1 MGIAS
6 KPIVAQGQIAV
17 AVNNLFT
24 PVGDHIRVSDLSSAI
39 EIMPGDLGVNL
50 PADKVW
56 IQADTQ
62 NVRITLAPA
71 STPTA
76 TVGFLIRT
84 TDDIEPITITDGV
97 VLKAIEAAGGAVLQ
111 VQFGV

>member
-6 KPIVAQGQIAV
+6 KPMMAQGQIAV
-17 AVNNLFT
+17 AANNLFT
-24 PVGDHIRVSDLSSAI
+24 PVGDHIRVTDLSSAI
-39 EIMPGDLGVNL
+39 AIMPGDLGVNL

-62 NVRITLAPA
+62 NVRITLALT

-84 TDDIEPITITDGV
+84 TDDIKPITITDGV

>member
-6 KPIVAQGQIAV
+6 KAIMAQGQASV

-24 PVGDHIRVSDLSSAI
+24 PVGDHIRVTDLSSAVV
-39 EIMPGDLGVNL
+39 IMPGDLGVNL

-62 NVRITLAPA
+62 NVRITLAPT

-76 TVGFLIRT
+76 TIGFLIRT
-84 TDDIEPITITDGV
+84 TDEIEPITITDGV
-97 VLKAIEAAGGAVLQ
+97 VLKAIEAAGGAALQ

>member
-6 KPIVAQGQIAV
+6 KAIIANGQQVVAT
-17 AVNNLFT
+17 NNLFT
-24 PVGDHIRVSDLSSAI
+24 PVGDHIKVTDLSSAKV
-39 EIMPGDLGVNL
+39 IMPGDLGVNL

-62 NVRITLAPA
+62 NVRITLAPD

-76 TVGFLIRT
+76 AIGFLLRT
-84 TDDIEPITITDGV
+84 TDRIEPITITNGV
-97 VLKAIEAAGGAVLQ
+97 VLKVIEAAGGAALQ
-111 VQFGV
+111 VQFGT

>member
-6 KPIVAQGQIAV
+6 KPISAQPQTVVAT
-17 AVNNLFT
+17 NDLFT
-24 PVGDHIRVSDLSSAI
+24 PVGNHIRVTDLSSAVV
-39 EIMPGDLGVNL
+39 IMPGDLGVAL
-50 PADKVW
+50 PADKVK

-62 NVRITLAPA
+62 DVRITLAPG

-76 TVGFLIRT
+76 NIGFLVRT
-84 TDDIEPITITDGV
+84 TDPIISLSITDGI
-97 VLKAIEAAGGAVLQ
+97 VLRAIETAGGANLQ